1 MSKKST
7 VKQAA
12 VMWIRDG
19 VLINR
24 MPINAVAFAYA
35 YFLSASAVEQ
45 ESLSVTRLVNFAFA
59 KSGISCL
66 EKITLRRSS
75 LGATL
80 HSIDEPVAPDFD
92 LDAAVKLYNALA
104 TEAACSAS
112 YFDGAIETLAWLKTC
127 GASNFITSAVE
138 QEVLDAWAYSPQ
150 GRLICSRSGPI
161 TEILG
166 RRPNFCKGR
175 DHFRYVSD
183 WLSGTV
189 SHLQPDLVK
198 TIYYVADAVS
208 EIKQGREFSAEFSIV
223 PIGFAHH
230 IDSAQVLAAASL
242 VKASLE
248 KLVASG
254 AIAVNL
260 SSSSSSSSS
269 SSERLALD
277 ESQLELPSAADL
289 EASLRQAGAAHVV
302 RNFDE
307 LRGALDPQSAYRK
320 FHVAKVKSRPMKP
333 ITMVVWALA
342 LTCSVMVCSVAF
354 CMVEGVDRGTPQLIE
369 YATEVVDKAR
379 VRIVD
384 ADGVD
389 WGSFSQTY
397 LPSTVVEI
405 YLDNKLLYSQLKARN
420 DVQQRTV
427 QDVLSTSDVFDSSQ
441 LGIRNYGT
449 VTLKDGRQFISGG
462 VQDEESS
469 YSVPG
474 FARETF
480 ESNQT
485 FIFDPATAQYSRGP
499 NLLHPRSSHVVTL
512 LPDGRVLI
520 TGGDGG
526 WLLKYAHARQAEIF
540 DPKLDTIVSAGL
552 MSKPRVNHE
561 ALLLNNGKVLIV
573 GGRTAIAFSDACD
586 RLTSVIELYDPKTSV
601 FTVVGQLHYARAG
614 PRVEPFGNGGAV
626 IFLGVTD
633 VFRDV
638 VGSNWIAPVE
648 YYDGTKTSKAKSVVH
663 TPSLDEVL
671 YRLVNIGRED

>member
-1 MSKKST
+1 MNKKSK

-35 YFLSASAVEQ
+35 YFLSASDAEQ
-45 ESLSVTRLVNFAFA
+45 ESLSVTSLVNFAFA

-189 SHLQPDLVK
+189 SHPQPDLVK

-269 SSERLALD
+269 SSGRLALD
-277 ESQLELPSAADL
+277 ESQLELPSAAAL

-307 LRGALDPQSAYRK
+307 LRRALDPQSAYRA

-333 ITMVVWALA
+333 ITMVVLALA
-342 LTCSVMVCSVAF
+342 LVTGLLAMRVVGWIVL
-354 CMVEGVDRGTPQLIE
+354 GIDRGTPQLIE
-369 YATEVVDKAR
+369 YATDVVDSDRLRLLDKDGRWLSSKDDPYAFYNAR
-379 VRIVD
+379 KIFFDNELLQSPPAPIPDEPYMQISRPFYNRRFF
-384 ADGVD
+384 DGSQIGID
-389 WGSFSQTY
+389 WYAIT
-397 LPSTVVEI
+397 
-405 YLDNKLLYSQLKARN
+405 K
-420 DVQQRTV
+420 
-427 QDVLSTSDVFDSSQ
+427 
-441 LGIRNYGT
+441 
-449 VTLKDGRQFISGG
+449 LKDGRLFISGG
-462 VQDEESS
+462 KPREGSIWR
-469 YSVPG
+469 VPG
-474 FARETF
+474 DTVETF
-480 ESNQT
+480 RSNRT
-485 FIFDPATAQYSRGP
+485 FFYDPVTADYSKGP
-499 NLLHPRSSHVVTL
+499 NLLQPRACHTATL
-512 LPDGRVLI
+512 LEDGRVLI
-520 TGGDGG
+520 TGGG
-526 WLLKYAHARQAEIF
+526 WPLRAPNIREVEIF
-540 DPKLDTIVSAGL
+540 DPKKNTVSLVGV
-552 MSKPRVNHE
+552 MNKPRENHG
-561 ALLLNNGKVLIV
+561 AASLRNGKILLV
-573 GGRTAIAFSDACD
+573 GGRTAADFSDAD
-586 RLTSVIELYDPKTSV
+586 ENLTSTVELLDLNTSTC
-601 FTVVGQLHYARAG
+601 TVVGQLHQAREF
-614 PRVEPFGNGGAV
+614 PEVFPVGASGAIV
-626 IFLGVTD
+626 LSGSTD
-633 VFRDV
+633 AFRDDPKD
-638 VGSNWIAPVE
+638 SHILTAE
-648 YYDGTKTSKAKSVVH
+648 LYAGTKTSKAKSVVH
-663 TPSLDEVL
+663 TPSLDEL
-671 YRLVNIGRED
+671 FHQLCRARFSP